1 MNRRL
6 LMGLAPA
13 ALLLTIAAATATQ
26 AQPPGPPP
34 GAGVRTVMMHGGPP
48 SAEMKAMHEAMMKQ
62 HLEDLK
68 TVLRLRPDQE
78 AALQAFVEAHHGGG
92 PMMMMHGGPD
102 GPDGKGMAPP
112 KALTTPE
119 RLAEMAKHEEAM
131 AAEHRKSREALAK
144 FYAVLSPDQQKV
156 FDALQRLHGG
166 PGGHG
171 GHMGM
176 MGGPG
181 GGEVHRI
188 MIRRGPGGGP
198 PMPGH
203 EPD

>member
-13 ALLLTIAAATATQ
+13 ALLLAATTAAL
-26 AQPPGPPP
+26 AQPPAPPA
-34 GAGVRTVMMHGGPP
+34 GAGPHMMMRGGPP
-48 SAEMKAMHEAMMKQ
+48 GPEMKAMHEAMMKQ

-78 AALQAFVEAHHGGG
+78 AALQAFVASHHGGG
-92 PMMMMHGGPD
+92 PMAMMHGGPGEH
-102 GPDGKGMAPP
+102 GPGMGPP
-112 KALTTPE
+112 KPMSTPE
-119 RLAEMAKHEEAM
+119 RLAEMARHEDAM
-131 AAEHRKSREALAK
+131 SAEHKTSREALAR
-144 FYAVLSPDQQKV
+144 FYAALSPDQQKV
-156 FDALQRLHGG
+156 FDALQRLHGPGGHMG

-171 GHMGM
+171 G
-176 MGGPG
+176 GGPYG
-181 GGEVHRI
+181 MRRI
-188 MIRRGPGGGP
+188 IIRRGPDGGP